1 MAADATTHFAPDYA
15 VPPGDTLLEVIE
27 SLRISQSDL
36 AERADRPKKT
46 INEIIKGKAAITPE
60 TALQFERVLGI
71 PASFWTNLEQQ
82 YRTAIARIE
91 ERRRLEESVEWA
103 RDFPIA
109 DMASRKW
116 LAIREN
122 KIDQLQELLN
132 FFGVVSPKAWNDVWG
147 NVQHAAAFRKAGE
160 GPKSFAPIA
169 AWLRRGE
176 IEARR
181 LQEILKP
188 APFDAAKFR
197 SELEV
202 VRSLTTASDVSA
214 ACIEVRKRCAKAG
227 VVVAYVEELPKSR
240 VCGATRWLSTD
251 RALLQL
257 SLFYH
262 RDDQFWFSFFH
273 EAGHVLLHSKRS
285 VFVEGAKSGTKPG
298 LATGTDAE
306 EAEANRFA
314 ENFLVPESA
323 WSIYAGS
330 GAFDDD
336 SIRAFSSSLGIAPSI
351 VAGRLQ
357 RERLL
362 PYDRGKALFRKLV
375 WTEPEAA

>member
-1 MAADATTHFAPDYA
+1 MAAEATKHFAPDYA
-15 VPPGDTLLEVIE
+15 VPPGETLLEVIE
-27 SLRISQSDL
+27 SLGISQSDL

-46 INEIIKGKAAITPE
+46 INEIVRGKAAITPE
-60 TALQFERVLGI
+60 TALQFERVLGV

-91 ERRRLEESVEWA
+91 ERTRLQEYVEWV
-103 RDFPIA
+103 RDFPVA
-109 DMASRKW
+109 DMAGRKW
-116 LAIREN
+116 LRMRDN
-122 KIDQLQELLN
+122 KVEQLQELLN

-147 NVQHAAAFRKAGE
+147 DVQHAAAFRRAGE
-160 GPKSFAPIA
+160 GTKSFAPIA

-181 LQEILKP
+181 LQEVFQP
-188 APFDAAKFR
+188 AQFDESRFR

-202 VRSLTTASDVSA
+202 IRSFTTAPDVSA
-214 ACIEVRKRCAKAG
+214 ACIEVQKRCATAG

-240 VCGATRWLSTD
+240 VCGATRWLTAD

-273 EAGHVLLHSKRS
+273 EAGHVLLHSKRA
-285 VFVEGAKSGTKPG
+285 VFVEGAKSRTKPG

-314 ENFLVPESA
+314 ENWLVPEAA
-323 WSIYAGS
+323 WSLYTAS

-336 SIRAFSSSLGIAPSI
+336 SMSAFAGEIGVAPSI
-351 VAGRLQ
+351 IAGRLQ

-362 PYDRGKALFRKLV
+362 PYDRGKALFTKLV
-375 WTEPEAA
+375 WTEPDAA